1 MLGAF
6 CQGSVTPNDDDFVT
20 INLVELPV
28 VRGSTLILCQAVFVV
43 PSAKMRE
50 MENPRTLMM
59 YHIMLCQTQDNIAS
73 GVTEKTNIGPEK
85 FKNPEEEKRQEN
97 IEGTLPVKPSPKD

>member
-1 MLGAF
+1 MINIQHQYINGKIAIEKIQQQFFLTKF
-6 CQGSVTPNDDDFVT
+6 NDDDFVT

-28 VRGSTLILCQAVFVV
+28 VRGSTFILCQAVFVV

-73 GVTEKTNIGPEK
+73 GVTEVVSSGTNHA
-85 FKNPEEEKRQEN
+85 FK
-97 IEGTLPVKPSPKD
+97 VK